1 MKGDI
6 MDIYRNTAAYAREN
20 GEIQKWRDSKAEN
33 IACRDAVDRAVAENF
48 DGAHLKTEE
57 ILDNVIAAYGKER
70 VELILA
76 ATIQEK
82 AHDGRFS
89 RDNKEWAASVPMP
102 EGEKTYLV
110 SDRTHPILLDALA
123 QEYRVNYSEKKPSVM
138 DKLKQSGSRNE
149 PKICRKSEPER

>member
-1 MKGDI
+1 MKGDT
-6 MDIYRNTAAYAREN
+6 MEVYRNTAAYAKEN

-33 IACRDAVDRAVAENF
+33 IACRNAVDKAVAENF
-48 DGAHLKTEE
+48 DGAHLKTEA

-70 VELILA
+70 VELNLA
-76 ATIQEK
+76 ATILEK

-102 EGEKTYLV
+102 EGEKIYLV

-123 QEYRVNYSEKKPSVM
+123 EEYRVNYSEKKPSVM

-149 PKICRKSEPER
+149 KKICRKSEQER

>member
-6 MDIYRNTAAYAREN
+6 MEVYRNTAAYAKEN

-33 IACRDAVDRAVAENF
+33 IACRDAVDKAVAENF
-48 DGAHLKTEE
+48 DGAHLKTEA

-110 SDRTHPILLDALA
+110 SDRTHPILLDSIAK
-123 QEYRVNYSEKKPSVM
+123 EYRVNYSEKKPSVM
-138 DKLKQSGSRNE
+138 DKLKHSGSRNE
-149 PKICRKSEPER
+149 PKICRKNEQER

>member
-1 MKGDI
+1 ME
-6 MDIYRNTAAYAREN
+6 IYRNTAAYAREN

-33 IACRDAVDRAVAENF
+33 IACRDAMDRTVAENF
-48 DGAHLKTEE
+48 DGAHLKTEA

-123 QEYRVNYSEKKPSVM
+123 KEFRVNYAEKKPSVM

-149 PKICRKSEPER
+149 PKICRKNEPER

>member
-1 MKGDI
+1 MEV
-6 MDIYRNTAAYAREN
+6 YRNTAAYAKEN

-33 IACRDAVDRAVAENF
+33 IACRDAVDKAVAENF
-48 DGAHLKTEE
+48 DGAHLRTES

-76 ATIQEK
+76 ATICEK

-123 QEYRVNYSEKKPSVM
+123 QEYRVNYAEKKPSVM

-149 PKICRKSEPER
+149 QKICRKNEKERQITSL